1 MKLAFPTN
9 LRGALHGVGLYIAQ
23 RFFVPRGLRV
33 MQGLKQT
40 SKRPGSES
48 GCGKGGWVERSIGLM
63 GAFREE
69 IAGILRRVAV
79 GATVSFSEVEFTRGV
94 YAGKEVVLSLS
105 GIGREKAS
113 RAAQL
118 LVENFPIRAL
128 IFLGIA
134 GALHP
139 SLRVGDIVIGKRIFL
154 QTSTGRPLSSDE
166 RLVELAGAACDQLG
180 WNFFRGDL
188 ITVPKI
194 IASSQEKREIYQE
207 TGALAVEMETAA
219 AARWAAQKRIPFL
232 ALRSISDA
240 ADYTF
245 KVDISQ
251 ITGEQGE
258 LNLRKTL
265 RYLLSHPTALWELA
279 RMKGNVKKATGRLE
293 PIARA
298 VLERL

>member
-1 MKLAFPTN
+1 MI
-9 LRGALHGVGLYIAQ
+9 GV
-23 RFFVPRGLRV
+23 
-33 MQGLKQT
+33 
-40 SKRPGSES
+40 
-48 GCGKGGWVERSIGLM
+48 M

-69 IAGILRRVAV
+69 IEGIRRR
-79 GATVSFSEVEFTRGV
+79 ATVESKVAFSEVEFARAL
-94 YAGKEVVLSLS
+94 YAGKEVVLALS
-105 GIGREKAS
+105 GIGEQRAS

-154 QTSTGRPLSSDE
+154 QTSTGRPLSSNE
-166 RLVELAGAACDQLG
+166 RLVELASAACDQLD
-180 WNFFRGDL
+180 WKFFVGDL

-219 AARWAAQKRIPFL
+219 AARWAAQKRVPFL

-251 ITGEQGE
+251 ITDEQGE
-258 LNLRKTL
+258 LSLRKAL
-265 RYLLSHPTALWELA
+265 RYLLRHPTALWELS
-279 RMKGNVKKATGRLE
+279 RIKGNVTKAAGRLE
-293 PIARA
+293 PLVRCI
-298 VLERL
+298 LERL

>member
-1 MKLAFPTN
+1 ME
-9 LRGALHGVGLYIAQ
+9 
-23 RFFVPRGLRV
+23 RV
-33 MQGLKQT
+33 
-40 SKRPGSES
+40 
-48 GCGKGGWVERSIGLM
+48 IGLM
-63 GAFREE
+63 GAFRDE
-69 IAGILRRVAV
+69 IAGIRRRVTV
-79 GATVSFSEVEFTRGV
+79 ESKVSFSEIEFSRGV

-105 GIGREKAS
+105 GIGKEKAS

-154 QTSTGRPLSSDE
+154 QTSTGRPFSSDE
-166 RLVELAGAACDQLG
+166 RLVELAGGACDRLG
-180 WNFFRGDL
+180 WKFFRGDL

-194 IASSQEKREIYQE
+194 IASSQEKREIYEE

-219 AARWAAQKRIPFL
+219 AARWAARKRIPFL

-251 ITGEQGE
+251 ITDPQGE
-258 LNLRKTL
+258 LNLGKTL
-265 RYLLSHPTALWELA
+265 RYLLFHPTALWELG
-279 RMKGNVKKATGRLE
+279 RMKGNVTKAASRLE
-293 PIARA
+293 PLARA